1 MHYDKK
7 DLTNDEKLGF
17 DIILNAL
24 LSPVRTIAENA
35 GKNGEII
42 IDKIL
47 NSESPVGYNA
57 ATDKYEDLIP
67 AGVIDPAKVAR
78 VALENASSVASMIL
92 LTQCVII
99 N

>member
-1 MHYDKK
+1 MHYDNS

-17 DIILNAL
+17 DIILNA
-24 LSPVRTIAENA
+24 STISYKNYSRERLE
-35 GKNGEII
+35 NGEII

-47 NSESPVGYNA
+47 NNESAVGYNA
-57 ATDKYEDLIP
+57 ATDKYEDLIS